1 MIDGLTSN
9 NAINAAATKRRSFV
23 APVCANMSNMTSK
36 APSRIE
42 IAKALR
48 QFKALTTTDQY
59 KRISTIVAESM
70 TDTPDDAVEGLSQE
84 DEFVMLCVLMGTSTH
99 LAPLEQRPSIATGI
113 MAPDLLARFQPPYDD
128 HSGTRYPASRH
139 GGYRCLVEVKSTTN
153 AKFKIG
159 GQPPLDRLR
168 QFAKSFDMPLVFAVR
183 FVGFP
188 QAALWSIV
196 EDANPNRKSL
206 TVGVG
211 DLVTGLRPVIW
222 NDHGYMLIP
231 GTYLQVTY
239 DSNTQDEG
247 VTNPSYGTQVA
258 LQIVTHQSR
267 FAVSKQ
273 DITTAGAFFESYG
286 LNETQVQSK
295 GTKTNVIY
303 VPQQTMLTV
312 ADLIFAMNRLARD
325 DDGSLVHE
333 PGRALRE
340 LADGHSPLLIKRQLV
355 EFVANRMCQIG
366 ALVPMG
372 LGNAGDGLKIWH
384 GTGGR

>member
-1 MIDGLTSN
+1 MIDGLASN
-9 NAINAAATKRRSFV
+9 NAINTVRALG
-23 APVCANMSNMTSK
+23 CAGTNWQGVNMRNMTSK
-36 APSRIE
+36 SPSRIE

-128 HSGTRYPASRH
+128 HSGTRYPTSRH

-159 GQPPLDRLR
+159 GQPLDRLR
-168 QFAKSFDMPLVFAVR
+168 QFAKSFDLPLVFAVR

-196 EDANPNRKSL
+196 EDANPNRNSL

-247 VTNPSYGTQVA
+247 VTNPRYGTQVA

-286 LNETQVQSK
+286 LKETQVQSK

-325 DDGSLVHE
+325 DDGNLVHE

-366 ALVPMG
+366 ALVLMG
-372 LGNAGDGLKIWH
+372 LGNPGDGLKIWH